1 MAHPVTW
8 FQISGK
14 DGSRLQ
20 TFYRDVF
27 AWRIRPSADGMVGM
41 VAPDKPGGI
50 PGGGGASRDG
60 NPSVAV
66 YVNVKDLNEHLQKV
80 EAAGGRRAMEPMEL
94 PDDMGA
100 IAGFLDPEG
109 NWVGIWQPPKKAPTP
124 KKASKRPTRKAS
136 KKPAPKAK
144 RKAAKRR

>member
-20 TFYRDVF
+20 SFYKDVF
-27 AWRIRPSADGMVGM
+27 AWRIKPSQDGTMGMVS
-41 VAPDKPGGI
+41 PDKPGGI
-50 PGGGGASRDG
+50 GGGVGASRDG
-60 NPSVAV
+60 NPSVAL

-80 EAAGGRRAMEPMEL
+80 EAAGGRRSMEPMEL
-94 PDDMGA
+94 PGGMGS

-109 NWVGIWQPPKKAPTP
+109 NWVGIWQPPKKAPRP
-124 KKASKRPTRKAS
+124 AARKKA
-136 KKPAPKAK
+136 KKPAAKAKGKAK
-144 RKAAKRR
+144 RR